1 MHIGVKQLLI
11 FLVLVLIV
19 FGGPIGAFI
28 RGIRRRSAPPP
39 PPRPSRPSRPSC
51 PSGRKVR
58 ASEDI
63 VDAEIVNER
72 RH

>member
-39 PPRPSRPSRPSC
+39 PPPRPQPPR
-51 PSGRKVR
+51 GRKVR

-63 VDAEIVNER
+63 VDAEIISQDSNPPIK
-72 RH
+72 

>member
-1 MHIGVKQLLI
+1 MRPGFWQLVFVI
-11 FLVLVLIV
+11 ALVIMF
-19 FGGPIGAFI
+19 FGGPLGALI

-39 PPRPSRPSRPSC
+39 PPPRPQRPH
-51 PSGRKVR
+51 GRKVR

>member
-1 MHIGVKQLLI
+1 MRPGFWQLVFVI
-11 FLVLVLIV
+11 ALVILF
-19 FGGPIGAFI
+19 FGGPLGAFI

-39 PPRPSRPSRPSC
+39 PPPPPRPPRPR
-51 PSGRKVR
+51 GRKVR

-72 RH
+72 QR